1 MATVRRLKQEIEF
14 LSSQLIGDC
23 IDFLETFED
32 KKETTVLSI
41 IEEAVRLNNTML
53 DRVCHPDGKDNPK
66 LVKQHYRLIK
76 TDFIKG
82 LDQAYA
88 KLESLVKE

>member
-1 MATVRRLKQEIEF
+1 MATLRRLKKEIEF
-14 LSSQLIGDC
+14 MSSQLIGDC

-32 KKETTVLSI
+32 KKETNILSI
-41 IEEAVRLNNTML
+41 IEEAALLNNTML
-53 DRVCHPDGKDNPK
+53 DRACHPDGKDNPK
-66 LVKQHYRLIK
+66 LVKQHYRQLK

-88 KLESLVKE
+88 KLESLVKK

>member
-1 MATVRRLKQEIEF
+1 M
-14 LSSQLIGDC
+14 SSQLIGDC

-32 KKETTVLSI
+32 KKDTTVLSI
-41 IEEAVRLNNTML
+41 IEEAVLLNNTTL
-53 DRVCHPDGKDNPK
+53 DRACHPDGKDNAK
-66 LVKQHYRLIK
+66 LVKQHYRQLK

-88 KLESLVKE
+88 KLEGLVKN

>member
-1 MATVRRLKQEIEF
+1 MANVRRLKKEIEF
-14 LSSQLIGDC
+14 MSSQLIGDC

-32 KKETTVLSI
+32 KKDTPILSI
-41 IEEAVRLNNTML
+41 IEEAVVLNNTML
-53 DRVCHPDGKDNPK
+53 DRACHPDGKDNPK
-66 LVKQHYRLIK
+66 LVKQHYRQLK

-88 KLESLVKE
+88 KLEGLVKK

>member
-1 MATVRRLKQEIEF
+1 MATLRRLKKEIEF
-14 LSSQLIGDC
+14 MSSQLIGDC

-32 KKETTVLSI
+32 KKETNILSI
-41 IEEAVRLNNTML
+41 IEEAAELNNTML
-53 DRVCHPDGKDNPK
+53 DRACHPDGKDNPK
-66 LVKQHYRLIK
+66 LVKQHYRQLK

-88 KLESLVKE
+88 KLEGLVKK